1 MPTNAEAIVEILRKV
16 LANRPGPVALHEPA
30 FAGQEWLYLKECLDS
45 GWVSSVG
52 EFVNRFE
59 AMLADKCGVR
69 HAVATVNGTAALHAA
84 LLVAGVR
91 RDDEV
96 IVPALTF
103 VATANAVSYCGAIPH
118 LADSDELTLGIDP
131 AKFATHLDEIAEQRD
146 DGCYN
151 RRSGRR
157 ISAVIPMH
165 TFGHPVDMDALMPVA
180 REHRI
185 TVIEDATEALGS
197 TYKGRPAGSLGQM
210 GTLSFNGNKII
221 TTGGGGAILTDDED
235 IARAVKH
242 LTTTA
247 KKAHRWAFEHDSVGY
262 NYRLPNLNA
271 ALGCAQ
277 LEQLDG
283 FIAAKRELALRYT
296 AAFSALPGVRFF
308 REPEF
313 AQSNYWLNAIL
324 LDTARSSDRDDI
336 LDAANRAGF
345 MLRPVWTLMHQ
356 LPMYAHCPRSDL
368 SVAERLERLIIN
380 LPSSANLGKV
390 CITQ

>member
-1 MPTNAEAIVEILRKV
+1 MPIRAEAIVDILRNV
-16 LANRPGPVALHEPA
+16 LVNQPGPVALHEPA
-30 FAGQEWLYLKECLDS
+30 FEGQEWLYLKECLDS

-59 AMLADKCGVR
+59 AMLAARCGVR

-103 VATANAVSYCGAIPH
+103 VATANAVAYCGAIPH
-118 LADSDELTLGIDP
+118 LADSDALTLGIDP
-131 AKFATHLDEIAEQRD
+131 AKLATHLDSIAEQRD

-157 ISAVIPMH
+157 ISAIVPMH

-180 REHRI
+180 RAHRL

-197 TYKGRPAGSLGQM
+197 TYKGRPAGSLGNI

-221 TTGGGGAILTDDED
+221 TTGGGGAIVTDDED
-235 IARAVKH
+235 IARRAKH

-247 KKAHRWAFEHDSVGY
+247 KKAHRWAFEHDRVGY

-277 LEQLDG
+277 LEQLDR
-283 FIAAKRELALRYT
+283 FIAAKRELALRYRW
-296 AAFSALPGVRFF
+296 AFSALPGVRFF
-308 REPEF
+308 TEPEF

-324 LDTARSSDRDDI
+324 LDSGQDSGRDHI
-336 LDAANRAGF
+336 LEAANEAGF

-356 LPMYAHCPRSDL
+356 LPMYSHCPRSDL
-368 SVAERLERLIIN
+368 SVAESLERRIIN
-380 LPSSANLGKV
+380 LPSSPGLGKAGV
-390 CITQ
+390 TP